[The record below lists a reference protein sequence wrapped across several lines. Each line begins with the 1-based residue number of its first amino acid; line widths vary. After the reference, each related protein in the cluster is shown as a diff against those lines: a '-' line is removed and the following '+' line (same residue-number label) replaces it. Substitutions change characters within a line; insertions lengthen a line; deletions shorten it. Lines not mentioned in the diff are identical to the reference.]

1 MSSKRDLV
9 EAHSFNRR
17 RLVTA
22 FVSGAPGGREVEPV
36 RYGRTLVGGIVLAL
50 LLVAGAAVSGFLKP
64 TVPKDW
70 REDKLVIGK
79 TSGARFVGYQGK
91 LYPVINTTSAR
102 LLLSKDGAMD
112 VVFVPDDKIAA
123 AEQGPT
129 IGIPGAPDIVPE
141 PASLVQSGWG
151 ACTDSSGGV
160 RVSVLDQPDVSAAT
174 GEALLVE
181 SADQGWVISGE
192 HRYLLPT
199 GKQRDAVLRA
209 IGLAGEPARA
219 VPGTWLDLIAP
230 GEPFVPFRVPEQ
242 GQRVQTG
249 VPGLDRVGTPLRV
262 GGSPYLLGAGG
273 RLVKLT
279 EFAYDLY
286 RSSGVGAQYD
296 ELEVSAADVSKLRQA
311 SSAPPYPKD
320 WPETTVSPATRPD
333 SPCLVLT
340 TTVDGAPQVELAR
353 PRSEV
358 SPDSDG
364 ALTQEVSPGHGALV
378 RASTAGVVG
387 VGTIFLVD
395 STGTRFALG
404 DRSGSRG
411 AQVSLGYADLQP
423 QAVPKAWTEL
433 FNDGPA
439 LTSQAAGQ
447 AAGRATAGEA
457 TGRTP

>member
-64 TVPKDW
+64 TVPDDW
-70 REDKLVIGK
+70 RRDKLVIGK
-79 TSGARFVGYQGK
+79 TSGARFVGYQDK

-102 LLLSKDGAMD
+102 LLLSKDGDID

-123 AEQGPT
+123 SEQGPT

-160 RVSVLDQPDVSAAT
+160 RVSVLDSAPVTRAP
-174 GEALLVE
+174 GEALVVR
-181 SADQGWVISGE
+181 SGGRDWVVTGE
-192 HRYLLPT
+192 HRYLLPA

-209 IGLAGEPARA
+209 LGLAGEPARA
-219 VPGTWLDLIAP
+219 VPGTWLDLVTP
-230 GEPFVPFRVPEQ
+230 GEPFEPFAVAGQ
-242 GQRVQTG
+242 GQSVQTG
-249 VPGLDRVGTPLRV
+249 VAGLDRVGTPLLV
-262 GGSPYLLGAGG
+262 DGSPYLLGTGG

-286 RSSGVGAQYD
+286 RSSGAGARYD
-296 ELEVSAADVSKLRQA
+296 ELEVSAADVSSLGQA
-311 SSAPPYPKD
+311 SGTPPYPQD
-320 WPETTVSPATRPD
+320 WPDSAVRAGTRPE
-333 SPCLVLT
+333 SPCLLLT
-340 TTVDGAPQVELAR
+340 TKAAGAPRVELAT
-353 PRSEV
+353 PRSG
-358 SPDSDG
+358 SPASGNG

-378 RASTAGVVG
+378 RSSTAGVVG
-387 VGTIFLVD
+387 AGTIFLVD

-411 AQVSLGYADLQP
+411 AQISLGYAKQQP
-423 QAVPKAWTEL
+423 REVPKAWLDL
-433 FNDGPA
+433 FIDGPA

-447 AAGRATAGEA
+447 GAGRVTGEA
-457 TGRTP
+457 SGRTP